1 MKLKYILFAFA
12 FPLAAFLGSCDPED
26 AKPKPTISL
35 VAGTKYVSA
44 SISVTSD
51 SMLTFSIKTTAGSD
65 NMATISA
72 SYSLNGAAAKTFFDT
87 SVAGKEVVCIAKN
100 RISAGVD
107 DILDYTFT
115 ATDANGQKAST
126 SIKILVIPPIKPLA
140 GVAGQSI
147 YNARYVGFDNAY
159 NLNTSIAFIGSIA
172 NFATS
177 DILDKTPLGAEQFA
191 KTWGSGNGSKFVRV
205 TSNDFTNA
213 TTTTFMYNLWK
224 ANGAKATLEINSIV
238 KGDIIL
244 VKSGQA
250 IPFNLY
256 MLKITNIQ
264 DLPTIGNHN
273 DYIMFDYKMID

>member
-1 MKLKYILFAFA
+1 MKLKHILFALVC
-12 FPLAAFLGSCDPED
+12 PLVTFLGSCGSET
-26 AKPKPTISL
+26 KPKPTISL

-44 SISVTSD
+44 SISVMSD
-51 SMLTFSIKTTAGSD
+51 SMLTFSIKTVAGSD
-65 NMATISA
+65 NMANISA
-72 SYSLNGAAAKTFFDT
+72 SYSLNGGGAKTFFDS

-115 ATDANGQKAST
+115 ATDANGEKAST
-126 SIKILVIPPIKPLA
+126 SIKILVIPPTAPLA
-140 GVAGQSI
+140 GVAGQLL
-147 YNARYVGFDNAY
+147 YNARNVGFDNAY
-159 NLNTSIAFIGSIA
+159 NLNTSIAFKGTNA
-172 NFATS
+172 NFAVS
-177 DILDKTPLGAEQFA
+177 DILDKTASGAEQFA
-191 KTWGSGNGSKFVRV
+191 KTWGSGNQSKFVRV

-213 TTTTFMYNLWK
+213 SATTFLYNLWK
-224 ANGAKATLEINSIV
+224 ANGAKATPEISAIA

-256 MLKITNIQ
+256 LIKIVNIQ
-264 DLPTIGNHN
+264 DLPALGNHN